1 MSNPV
6 ARSGMVFYPDDTE
19 GKLREAWHGDKILK
33 DIPHHMLSPTL
44 RHRGVIYW
52 VDELVQCSG
61 GRFFLPKRWF
71 TRNGAPMAFGYDIL
85 DSEVC
90 SGRFGAVLY

>member
-6 ARSGMVFYPDDTE
+6 ARSGMVFYPNDTE

-44 RHRGVIYW
+44 RHRLG
-52 VDELVQCSG
+52 
-61 GRFFLPKRWF
+61 
-71 TRNGAPMAFGYDIL
+71 
-85 DSEVC
+85 
-90 SGRFGAVLY
+90 